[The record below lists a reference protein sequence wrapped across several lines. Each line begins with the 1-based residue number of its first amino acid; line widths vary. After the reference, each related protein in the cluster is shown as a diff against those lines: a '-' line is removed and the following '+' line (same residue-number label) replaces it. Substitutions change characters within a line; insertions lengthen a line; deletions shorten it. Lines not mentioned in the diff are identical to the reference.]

1 MGDWFAGTAASGSL
15 LLAIPIAM
23 LAGLVSFASPCIVPL
38 LPGYFS
44 YITGM
49 SAADLSTAK
58 RGRLLAGSLLFV
70 LGFSA
75 VFVSYGALFGS
86 IGFSLLTYQ
95 RPLSIVLGVIIVM
108 LGLVFMGFVP
118 TMQRSVRIHRVPAV
132 GVAAAPL
139 LGGIF
144 AVGWT
149 PCLGP
154 TLTAVLSL
162 AMTEGT
168 AARGATLAFAY
179 CLGLG
184 TPFIATAL
192 AYQRLLGATSWIR
205 RHQRALNVFGGLM
218 MILVGALLLT
228 GLWDGIINA
237 MRGWNSGF
245 VAPI

>member
-1 MGDWFAGTAASGSL
+1 MGDWFANTATSGSL
-15 LLAIPIAM
+15 VLAIPIAV

-58 RGRLLAGSLLFV
+58 RGRLLSGSLLFV
-70 LGFSA
+70 LGFSV

-86 IGFSLLTYQ
+86 IGFTLLAHQ
-95 RPLSIVLGVIIVM
+95 RPLSIALGILIVF
-108 LGLVFMGFVP
+108 LGLVFMGAVP
-118 TMQRSVRIHRVPAV
+118 LMQRSVRINRIPTV
-132 GVAAAPL
+132 GIAAAPL

-144 AVGWT
+144 AIGWT

-154 TLTAVLSL
+154 TLAAVLGL
-162 AMTEGT
+162 AMNEGT

-184 TPFIATAL
+184 MPFIATAL
-192 AYQRLLGATSWIR
+192 AYQRLLGANSWIR
-205 RHQRALNVFGGLM
+205 RHQRALNIFGGVM
-218 MILVGALLLT
+218 MIAVGTLLITGVWDAL
-228 GLWDGIINA
+228 IND

-245 VAPI
+245 ISPV